1 MISEQQNDR
10 QKTRLY
16 EFYQKLKMKRKEERR
31 NNDWRHATPHM
42 SAGSTF
48 YKDLFK
54 LRSQRDNSNS
64 SNNLSAYETLKTDY

>member
-16 EFYQKLKMKRKEERR
+16 EFYQKLKKKRKEERR
-31 NNDWRHATPHM
+31 NNDWRHATPHI

-54 LRSQRDNSNS
+54 LRS
-64 SNNLSAYETLKTDY
+64 